1 MRKEIRVILIIA
13 ILLSTLFGVNS
24 YAVDQKVYDE
34 ADLFAEIEEEA
45 LQLKAS
51 ELSER
56 LSLDTII
63 LTIEDNKGKTS
74 RDFADDYYDENG
86 FGYGENYD
94 GLILLINM
102 TDREIYISTHGKAI
116 QYFTD
121 DRIDNILDKVYIYLS
136 EGNYSDGADAFLDE
150 VEYYVQKGIPSNQYS
165 YDENT
170 GISSEGN
177 TGSPTSQKDNLI
189 NRLLIYL
196 LISLGIGGISV
207 GIMAL
212 NNKGKTTTNQSTYLD
227 SNSFKLIA
235 SQDRHVN
242 TSVTFVHIN
251 TDSGSKGGRSAGR
264 STTHKSSSGRSHGGG
279 GRKF

>member
-1 MRKEIRVILIIA
+1 MRKELRIILIIA
-13 ILLSTLFGVNS
+13 ILLSTLFGVKS

-34 ADLFAEIEEEA
+34 ADLFTEIEEEA

-56 LSLDTII
+56 LKLDTVI
-63 LTIEDNKGKTS
+63 LTIKDNKGKTS
-74 RDFADDYYDENG
+74 RDYADDFYDDNG
-86 FGYGENYD
+86 FGYSERYD

-102 TDREIYISTHGKAI
+102 ADREVYISTCGKAI
-116 QYFTD
+116 EYFTD
-121 DRIDNILDKVYIYLS
+121 ARIDSILDKVYIYLTES
-136 EGNYSDGADAFLDE
+136 NYSDGANAFLDE

-170 GISSEGN
+170 GISSQGN
-177 TGSPTSQKDNLI
+177 TGASTSQKDNLI
-189 NRLLIYL
+189 NRLLIYI
-196 LISLGIGGISV
+196 LISFGIGGISV

-227 SNSFKLIA
+227 SNSFKLVA
-235 SQDRHVN
+235 NQDRHVN

-264 STTHKSSSGRSHGGG
+264 STTHGSSSGRSHGGG